1 MRKVLRIGSKR
12 KPKTTKQEKALSC
25 DLNTRVEMIQ
35 ALIPIGLM
43 AVAEQLKEEV
53 KQLTG
58 ERYSRQGG
66 LPGHHRWGSQPRSIY
81 LSDQKMRI
89 DVTRVRNSVKNEE
102 VPFNTCPRHYKVLG
116 KPMRGFSGGFYW
128 VFHVATMNRALKRSQ
143 RLSGCPARRYPVG
156 LSRPPQKTRE
166 S

>member
-12 KPKTTKQEKALSC
+12 NPKPSKQEKALGG

-66 LPGHHRWGSQPRSIY
+66 LPGHHRWGSQPRS
-81 LSDQKMRI
+81 
-89 DVTRVRNSVKNEE
+89 T
-102 VPFNTCPRHYKVLG
+102 
-116 KPMRGFSGGFYW
+116 
-128 VFHVATMNRALKRSQ
+128 
-143 RLSGCPARRYPVG
+143 
-156 LSRPPQKTRE
+156 
-166 S
+166 